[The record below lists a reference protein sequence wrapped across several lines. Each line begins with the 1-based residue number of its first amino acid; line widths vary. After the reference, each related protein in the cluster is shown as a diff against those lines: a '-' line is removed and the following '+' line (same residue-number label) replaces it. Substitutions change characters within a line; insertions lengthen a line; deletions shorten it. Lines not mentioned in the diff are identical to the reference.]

1 MKKNKYINGILP
13 TILINFSIG
22 TVYSW
27 TMFKE
32 AIVDYAGFNMSIVEW
47 CFSLAIFVLGMAAAF
62 GGKIVER
69 NVKVANFI
77 TFVMVTLGWA
87 VAGMGIQ
94 MRNPVVTVL
103 GFGVIQGIGIGFGYL
118 TPVKTLM
125 VWMDKN
131 KGFAAGLA
139 IAGFALAG
147 IIANPVIA
155 FLLERYVVYK
165 VFYILA
171 GMFGVFIFLSFL
183 LIHRPKAIE
192 TRAEFQRTF
201 KIREIVF
208 TKKFIL
214 LWTAFFLMIACG
226 LALISQER
234 QVYHILGVSSIT
246 LIVLYVSVSAV
257 LNLIGRLAM
266 ASLQDKQRRK
276 HLPFYF
282 VVIFSLTVC
291 FIAGFMADM
300 LPATLLMMWMVN
312 FFFGAAFSCLPNILH
327 QNYGFNQLATVH
339 GLLLSA
345 WAVAGLAGNQFAAYI
360 MSNYSLGVLYYWLGI
375 FYAIA
380 LVILLV
386 WSKTSLKKSNM
397 LVNMDNVGE

>member
-1 MKKNKYINGILP
+1 MKKNKYVNGILP

-27 TMFKE
+27 TLLKDDIL
-32 AIVDYAGFNMSIVEW
+32 AYTGFDIPIVEW
-47 CFSLAIFVLGMAAAF
+47 CFSLAIFVLGMSAAF
-62 GGKIVER
+62 GGKIVEK

-87 VAGMGIQ
+87 VAGYGIQ
-94 MRNPVVTVL
+94 IKDPIVTIL

-125 VWMDKN
+125 VWMDKK

-147 IIANPVIA
+147 IIANPMIA
-155 FLLERYVVYK
+155 FLLERFAIYE

-171 GMFGVFIFLSFL
+171 ALFGVFIFASFL

-192 TRAEFQRTF
+192 TRAEFQKTF
-201 KIREIVF
+201 KIREIIF
-208 TKKFIL
+208 TKKFIM

-234 QVYHILGVSSIT
+234 QVYTLFGVTSMAV
-246 LIVLYVSVSAV
+246 IVFYCSVSAV
-257 LNLIGRLAM
+257 LNLIGRLTM
-266 ASLQDKQRRK
+266 ASLQDKQKRK

-282 VVIFSLTVC
+282 VTIFSLGVC
-291 FIAGFMADM
+291 FIAAFGVQL
-300 LPATLLMMWMVN
+300 LPATLLMMWVAN

-345 WAVAGLAGNQFAAYI
+345 WAVAGLAGNQFAAFV
-360 MSNYSLGVLYYWLGI
+360 MANYSLSTLYVWLGV
-375 FYAIA
+375 FYALA
-380 LVILLV
+380 LVILAV
-386 WSKTSLKKSNM
+386 WSKTCLNKVS
-397 LVNMDNVGE
+397 VEGEGA